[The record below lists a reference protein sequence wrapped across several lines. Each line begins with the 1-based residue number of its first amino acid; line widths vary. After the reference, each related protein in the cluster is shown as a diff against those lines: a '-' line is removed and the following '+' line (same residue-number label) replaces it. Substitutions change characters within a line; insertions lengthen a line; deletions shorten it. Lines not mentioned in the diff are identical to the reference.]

1 MAFRKGAD
9 QSRRGEVKV
18 GMLWFDGDLKVNL
31 GVRIERAAVY
41 YRDKYGRPPTL
52 CIIHPSTAGED
63 PPKSVIGVD
72 VQTSA
77 AVQPDHF
84 WLGIKE
90 RNEVLRDALPSA
102 L

>member
-1 MAFRKGAD
+1 M
-9 QSRRGEVKV
+9 KV
-18 GMLWFDGDLKVNL
+18 GMLWFDGDLKINL
-31 GVRIERAAVY
+31 GVRIERAAIY
-41 YRDKYGRPPTL
+41 YRDKYGRPPNL

-63 PPKSVIGVD
+63 PPRSVIGVD
-72 VQTSA
+72 VRTSA

-90 RNEVLRDALPSA
+90 WTEAPCDMLPST

>member
-1 MAFRKGAD
+1 M
-9 QSRRGEVKV
+9 KV

-31 GVRIERAAVY
+31 KVRIERAAVY
-41 YRDKYGRPPTL
+41 YRDKYGRTPNL
-52 CIIHPSTAGED
+52 CIIHPSTAGEGH
-63 PPKSVIGVD
+63 PSSVIGVD
-72 VQTSA
+72 VRTSA

-90 RNEVLRDALPSA
+90 RAKKPGAALPST